1 MNIRGSIDAEMLNN
15 MVLYV
20 LGKDVERLTDS
31 DIMQEINRRCTT
43 VKNNHLP
50 DVEALFAEKL
60 RMDLKEDDIEARI
73 LKYFA
78 CFNNIGGNYQLQHVM
93 GHTKAN
99 DHDAI
104 VQTKNK
110 TRIRIDN
117 LAPTMLKRE
126 IMCLVALEYCK
137 AKADEVALYNLILER
152 AREQQDYFLTTIED
166 KQKQTT
172 QSKAPISRKSHTQYV
187 KGSMNGDSRARPSK
201 QHPPKPATSTPP
213 RDGFLECKGPHWV
226 SECPKSSNAQKD
238 EAKRSMRESMAARS
252 SAKRSTLSS
261 SQESQLSAVLAGN
274 LEVPQCADLVSDVFI
289 IPRSIL
295 LGFPSDWHATTT
307 LRHPVSV

>member
-1 MNIRGSIDAEMLNN
+1 
-15 MVLYV
+15 
-20 LGKDVERLTDS
+20 
-31 DIMQEINRRCTT
+31 
-43 VKNNHLP
+43 
-50 DVEALFAEKL
+50 
-60 RMDLKEDDIEARI
+60 
-73 LKYFA
+73 
-78 CFNNIGGNYQLQHVM
+78 
-93 GHTKAN
+93 
-99 DHDAI
+99 
-104 VQTKNK
+104 
-110 TRIRIDN
+110 
-117 LAPTMLKRE
+117 MLKRE

-238 EAKRSMRESMAARS
+238 EAKRAMRESMAARS

-261 SQESQLSAVLAGN
+261 SQESQLSAVLAGPVN
-274 LEVPQCADLVSDVFI
+274 ITCVECIVLDEEGDKFSLGKDVLSSLGMDVGAMIAKLADQPPIQMMMILPTISLLKLVSM
-289 IPRSIL
+289 SIQT
-295 LGFPSDWHATTT
+295 S
-307 LRHPVSV
+307 